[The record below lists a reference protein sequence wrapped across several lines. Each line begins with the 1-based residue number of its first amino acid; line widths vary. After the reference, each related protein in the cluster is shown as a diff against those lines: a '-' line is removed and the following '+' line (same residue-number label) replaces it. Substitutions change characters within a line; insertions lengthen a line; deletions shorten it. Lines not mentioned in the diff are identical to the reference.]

1 MDEIIETA
9 KREGNLHW
17 FVSIMTQMKVKRD
30 VSNISDVVILIQWT
44 NEFSTTL
51 LGGNTCKKS
60 YNNYHDEKD
69 KVIITVVLIM
79 IIVFRLHWQK

>member
-1 MDEIIETA
+1 MKMQVRKYEIRDFKMDEIIETA

-51 LGGNTCKKS
+51 LGGNTCK
-60 YNNYHDEKD
+60 NL
-69 KVIITVVLIM
+69 IITTKMNTKI
-79 IIVFRLHWQK
+79 K